1 MKLRFFLLSIS
12 IILLQQVYAQEY
24 NPTAVEGVH
33 WVIRYDDNSTFEP
46 VDGLWEYFASGD
58 TIVNG
63 LTYKKILK
71 RDLVITQNGP
81 PFEAEEDYQ
90 LFGLIRD
97 DTINKK
103 VYAIQLLE
111 NYNFCPVAEEY
122 LLFDFSL
129 NIGDT
134 VNLCIHP
141 DFFDFVIQDIST
153 STVLGFT
160 TRIFT
165 SWESLYEGMGS
176 NYGLF
181 EDMFAPFKKNK
192 RYVYSTF
199 LYYYCRE
206 EPCNLFVS
214 TDYHMESKS
223 VEIYPNPTNS
233 VLNITSENENKIS
246 RISIYNSLGQKV
258 LEINK
263 SVNQIDLSN
272 LKKGIYFIEFETD
285 GKHIRKKII
294 KK

>member
-1 MKLRFFLLSIS
+1 MKPTQILLLIS
-12 IILLQQVYAQEY
+12 IMLTQNINAQEY

-33 WVIRYDDNSTFEP
+33 WVIRLDDNSTFEP

-63 LTYKKILK
+63 LSYKKILK

-223 VEIYPNPTNS
+223 VEVYPNPTNS
-233 VLNITSENENKIS
+233 ILNIKNDYNTKIN
-246 RISIYNSLGQKV
+246 RISIYNSLGQKQI
-258 LEINK
+258 EIYQNT
-263 SVNQIDLSN
+263 NQIDISK
-272 LKKGIYFIEFETD
+272 LKNGVYFIEFETD